1 MRCQIR
7 AQSSGVLIWKPEG
20 GSNSFGGQFR
30 TLPAVIVQSRVGED
44 VSSTKVKLTDQRYTV
59 GLNTDYHPS
68 LHG

>member
-1 MRCQIR
+1 
-7 AQSSGVLIWKPEG
+7 
-20 GSNSFGGQFR
+20 
-30 TLPAVIVQSRVGED
+30 VGED